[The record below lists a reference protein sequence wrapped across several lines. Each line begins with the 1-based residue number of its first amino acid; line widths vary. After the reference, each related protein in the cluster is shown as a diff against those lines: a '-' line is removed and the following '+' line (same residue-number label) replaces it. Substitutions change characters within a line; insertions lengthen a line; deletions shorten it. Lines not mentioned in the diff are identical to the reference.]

1 MLQEFSQAVV
11 SSISDWSPSETLRV
25 GQDPG
30 GSRVLEALVN
40 ATATSKAKKKLL
52 RKLKGLWA
60 VLAVEPGGN
69 HVVESCFVWGV
80 WRFPQASTLFSSI
93 PHSIQRRLFPG
104 LKVLHLGG
112 MAICSSS
119 HLVPLHSTTNI
130 KKTVSST

>member
-1 MLQEFSQAVV
+1 M
-11 SSISDWSPSETLRV
+11 SSIGDWSPSETLRV

-69 HVVESCFVWGV
+69 HVVESCFTWGV
-80 WRFPQASTLFSSI
+80 RFQC
-93 PHSIQRRLFPG
+93 
-104 LKVLHLGG
+104 LKGRGNAVG
-112 MAICSSS
+112 S
-119 HLVPLHSTTNI
+119 
-130 KKTVSST
+130 VSNTQH

>member
-1 MLQEFSQAVV
+1 MVQEFSQAFV

-40 ATATSKAKKKLL
+40 AGAASKAKKKLL
-52 RKLKGLWA
+52 RKLRGMWA

-80 WRFPQASTLFSSI
+80 N
-93 PHSIQRRLFPG
+93 PHAPPSRPPPRSL
-104 LKVLHLGG
+104 
-112 MAICSSS
+112 S
-119 HLVPLHSTTNI
+119 HNSV
-130 KKTVSST
+130 

>member
-1 MLQEFSQAVV
+1 M
-11 SSISDWSPSETLRV
+11 SSISDSSPSETLRV

-80 WRFPQASTLFSSI
+80 RKLAQAPLIPQPTQRGLFQYSK
-93 PHSIQRRLFPG
+93 RL
-104 LKVLHLGG
+104 
-112 MAICSSS
+112 
-119 HLVPLHSTTNI
+119 
-130 KKTVSST
+130 